1 MSKMDERTAKVLKE
15 YLPDDYDPKEAYWI
29 MERGK
34 VKIAIAKHKAL
45 EVIAAHNG
53 IEFNEPQFIEM
64 NAKDKI
70 AVVCV
75 TGKLKDKVEW
85 SIGESAPY
93 NTQNT
98 YPYAMAEKR
107 AKDRVILKLMGLHG
121 DMYSQEEADEFK
133 NSEPLAPDYKS
144 LQVEITDA
152 LETINNV
159 ESLDELMTDYDAE
172 IKAMPDEVSD
182 VINFAYEQKREKLLN
197 GDLTQNKYK
206 FPNVSKAIDWLKE
219 EKPKIEEMTPDE
231 CIEWY
236 NENSRYIEALDILNA
251 AKYKKNGKTPKE
263 NMDALVE
270 SVMKGEAA

>member
-1 MSKMDERTAKVLKE
+1 M
-15 YLPDDYDPKEAYWI
+15 
-29 MERGK
+29 
-34 VKIAIAKHKAL
+34 
-45 EVIAAHNG
+45 
-53 IEFNEPQFIEM
+53 
-64 NAKDKI
+64 
-70 AVVCV
+70 
-75 TGKLKDKVEW
+75 
-85 SIGESAPY
+85 
-93 NTQNT
+93 
-98 YPYAMAEKR
+98 
-107 AKDRVILKLMGLHG
+107 
-121 DMYSQEEADEFK
+121 
-133 NSEPLAPDYKS
+133 
-144 LQVEITDA
+144 DA